1 MTDSEFKQAI
11 SEALCEEYVKS
22 IPEHNSDHIF
32 SDSFNKK
39 MEKLIKR
46 QKKPYYK
53 IINTAGKRAACI
65 AVAALILSFSTVMGV
80 DALRNAFKN
89 FIIKIFST
97 YSEISYV
104 EESDVSSPDTI
115 ESIYSITYDLSDYE
129 IDYEDYDSVRRHIIY
144 KKDDIYIDYYQ
155 WIKSE
160 YDAHLNTEDAEISQ
174 MEIQG
179 HEAIYYCDNH
189 NYHNL
194 IWDNGEYVI
203 MVNSNIGKNELIDIA
218 NSVQKVE

>member
-1 MTDSEFKQAI
+1 MTDSEFKKAI
-11 SEALCEEYVKS
+11 SEALCEEYVKE
-22 IPEHNSDHIF
+22 IPEHNSDHVF
-32 SDSFNKK
+32 SEPFNKS

-65 AVAALILSFSTVMGV
+65 AAAILCLSFSTVISV
-80 DALRNAFKN
+80 DALRDTLKN
-89 FIIKIFST
+89 FFIKDLSI

-104 EESDVSSPDTI
+104 DDEMSAPDTI
-115 ESIYSITYDLSDYE
+115 ESIYSITYDLSGYE
-129 IDYEDYDSVRRHIIY
+129 IDYEDYGSISRNIVY

-155 WIKSE
+155 WVKSE
-160 YDAHLNTEDAEISQ
+160 YNMHLNTEDAEISQ
-174 MEIQG
+174 VEIQDR
-179 HEAIYYCDNH
+179 EAIYYCDNQ

-203 MVNSNIGKNELIDIA
+203 YISSNIGKNELIDIA